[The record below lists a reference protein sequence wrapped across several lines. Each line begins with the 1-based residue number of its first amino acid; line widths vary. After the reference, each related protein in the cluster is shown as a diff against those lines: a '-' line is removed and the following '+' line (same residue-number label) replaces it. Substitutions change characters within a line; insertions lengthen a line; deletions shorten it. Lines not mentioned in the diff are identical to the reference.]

1 MEFYSAV
8 KKNESMAL
16 AHCFEGP
23 QKEIFQIQATWAI
36 KGEKPLRWEV
46 TLLCSELNV
55 YLQGDIPEAGNMRR
69 NSQPL
74 SVECEG
80 RDGRERKSPMAYYD
94 M

>member
-1 MEFYSAV
+1 M
-8 KKNESMAL
+8 
-16 AHCFEGP
+16 
-23 QKEIFQIQATWAI
+23 
-36 KGEKPLRWEV
+36 